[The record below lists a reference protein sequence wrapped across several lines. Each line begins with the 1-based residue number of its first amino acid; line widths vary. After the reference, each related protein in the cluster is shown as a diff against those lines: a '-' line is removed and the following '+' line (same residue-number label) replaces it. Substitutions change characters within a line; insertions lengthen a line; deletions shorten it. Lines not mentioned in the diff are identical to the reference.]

1 MFCTKCG
8 NELLEGASFCTKC
21 GFRVGDVPKQQMQ
34 TQPMY
39 KKCAQCGTIL
49 AFDAPFCTGCGGS
62 FYGQRKRESVLSILA
77 DAFTGIAFLLPMP
90 IIIGCLIELTA
101 FVLAFVDLGIKDK
114 TKSHKCSVIAIILA
128 IIYFIVILLI

>member
-8 NELLEGASFCTKC
+8 NELLEGTSFCTKC

-62 FYGQRKRESVLSILA
+62 FYGQRKRESVLSTLSCVFTAIVCITVGGLVSPIGLILSII
-77 DAFTGIAFLLPMP
+77 DLCIA
-90 IIIGCLIELTA
+90 
-101 FVLAFVDLGIKDK
+101 DK
-114 TKSHKCSVIAIILA
+114 TKTHKGSVFAIILWV
-128 IIYFIVILLI
+128 IYMLL